1 MCACVYLCMS
11 AFTHA
16 RIHTVTRPNLRNHM
30 LQVKRAHAKTEP
42 HTRSII
48 QISLIWLIQPPLAFY
63 CLPRACLRAPTH
75 VFEQIPHCIVRPV
88 ILNHLQAKFSPK
100 LSSFCLTETW
110 FKLEPFKFFHYS
122 PVSTQACQTDS
133 MIHTPLTLIV
143 FGRNFCSGWHSAAHA
158 WGWLSGSVCACGAPP
173 LPTHTNITVAWW
185 KPPQIC
191 LIYKKKPILKMSRFS
206 FSTIFNQIVNCKTDM
221 LCFLSYTAMTQGSS
235 LAHHF
240 WSRLIYE
247 WLNWMSTKLC
257 AFSYPVK

>member
-1 MCACVYLCMS
+1 MGACVYLCMS

-173 LPTHTNITVAWW
+173 PTPHTY
-185 KPPQIC
+185 KHHSC
-191 LIYKKKPILKMSRFS
+191 LMKTTSDLSHLQKKKNLKNVTLLF
-206 FSTIFNQIVNCKTDM
+206 FNNI
-221 LCFLSYTAMTQGSS
+221 
-235 LAHHF
+235 
-240 WSRLIYE
+240 
-247 WLNWMSTKLC
+247 
-257 AFSYPVK
+257 